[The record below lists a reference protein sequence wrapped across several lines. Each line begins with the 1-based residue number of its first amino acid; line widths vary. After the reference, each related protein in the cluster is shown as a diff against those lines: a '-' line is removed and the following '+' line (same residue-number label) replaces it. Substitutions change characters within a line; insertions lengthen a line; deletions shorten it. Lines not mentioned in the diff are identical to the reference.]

1 MAAGAPRR
9 VLRYTGARD
18 RGGAFVV
25 TEEPPRTVEAD
36 QVLVRCVCA
45 VVDLEPLWITRVPG
59 VPVASFL
66 GRVVE
71 SASPDG
77 PDPGALVVGTGP
89 LGEVVAVRRESVWT
103 VAGEM
108 PPEHLALLPQA
119 AAVLKAVGEAGIRMG
134 DRVVISGGGVA
145 AGLAMEVARLYAGRW
160 PETMPAASSRHSTP
174 GSPDAGACDVLIDT
188 TADAAA
194 WAWRLGLLRVQG
206 VALLLLPP
214 GVWVHAFDFY
224 PMVHR
229 RSLSLLVR
237 RVPEADGRPAA
248 TDAITTAGRL
258 IRQGIPTVGERFYT
272 VRLPGGAAG
281 ADVINLTGMGDAA
294 GLLCRFEGPG

>member
-1 MAAGAPRR
+1 M
-9 VLRYTGARD
+9 RYTGARD
-18 RGGAFVV
+18 RGGALIV
-25 TEEPPRTVEAD
+25 TEEPLRTVGAD

-45 VVDLEPLWITRVPG
+45 VVDLEPLRITRVPG

-71 SASPDG
+71 SAAPDG
-77 PDPGALVVGTGP
+77 PPPGALVVGAGP
-89 LGEVVAVRRESVWT
+89 LGEVVTVRRESLWS
-103 VAGEM
+103 VAEEM

-119 AAVLKAVGEAGIRMG
+119 AAVLRAVGEAGIKMG
-134 DRVVISGGGVA
+134 DRVVISGGGLA
-145 AGLAMEVARLYAGRW
+145 AGLATEVARLYSGGW
-160 PETMPAASSRHSTP
+160 PEAVPTGSASPRPAIP
-174 GSPDAGACDVLIDT
+174 GSADAGVCDVLIDT

-194 WAWRLGLLRVQG
+194 WAWGFGLLREQG

-229 RSLSLLVR
+229 RSLSLLAR

-248 TDAITTAGRL
+248 TDAIATAKRL
-258 IRQGIPTVGERFYT
+258 IRQGLPAVGGH
-272 VRLPGGAAG
+272 VQSLRLSAGAAG
-281 ADVINLTGMGDAA
+281 AESIHLTGVGDAV
-294 GLLCRFEGPG
+294 GLLCWFEGSGSVC